1 MPNSNAKVFAPVSL
15 GTLAGVKQLRE
26 TITLAQIQAL
36 GATST
41 GTVSLGQSINAGGYV
56 ITASVVNNGT
66 VAGGG
71 GVTGVTAQ
79 IGDGTGTITSQSGS
93 IFAAGQP
100 QAMLPTN
107 EAVAGTLEVTLVAT
121 GGNLGDMTG
130 PDTGLDITVLYAEG

>member
-41 GTVSLGQSINAGGYV
+41 GTVSLGQSINAGGYA
-56 ITASVVNNGT
+56 IAASVVNVGT

>member
-15 GTLAGVKQLRE
+15 GTLAGVKQLRIN
-26 TITLAQIQAL
+26 ITLAQIQAL

-41 GTVSLGQSINAGGYV
+41 GTVSLGESINAGGYV
-56 ITASVVNNGT
+56 IAASVVNNGT

-107 EAVAGTLEVTLVAT
+107 EALAGTLEVTLVAT

-130 PDTGLDITVLYAEG
+130 PDTGLEITLLYVGG